1 MILCLPISTLFS
13 FNSLSSLLV
22 SDILAGLTQLCV
34 YSCLSSQAGE
44 WRRGFAGLACLAG
57 GGWLSFLDPWPQGS
71 AIDSSG
77 LIVDL
82 GRCLLK
88 LGGEI

>member
-1 MILCLPISTLFS
+1 MSHLVFPPRLASGGVDSPV
-13 FNSLSSLLV
+13 LL
-22 SDILAGLTQLCV
+22 AWQ
-34 YSCLSSQAGE
+34 
-44 WRRGFAGLACLAG
+44 R
-57 GGWLSFLDPWPQGS
+57 GGWLSFLDPYPQGS

-77 LIVDL
+77 LIIDL